1 MRFRRFRAHPVMV
14 PIVTFAVLLLVSLG
28 GWWLL
33 ARDDTPVTD
42 AYVVIIT
49 HDHAEQTVPSR
60 EPTVGALLKKL
71 NLTLNEG
78 DVVEPS
84 AQTKIKQDDFRI
96 NIYRAVPIEIID
108 GTQHTFTFSAATTS
122 RSIARQAGIATY
134 AEDNLTIKPV
144 DNFVS
149 QEAIGEQVVIDRA
162 TPININLYGTPTV
175 VRTHAKTV
183 ADLMKEKGIKLA
195 KDDQVT
201 PALSTPLVDNQQLFV
216 TRNGT
221 KIESVTESIPAP
233 TQAIDDPTLAF
244 GTSAIRQ
251 QGSDGQQI
259 TTYQDALQ
267 NGVVV
272 SRTLIQTVVTQQPV
286 TQIAV
291 RGTSLSGIRGDMAL
305 AGVSPDDYEAA
316 DYIISHESGWCTTK
330 AQGEHDCPVVPDNQ
344 FTSGGY
350 GLCQATP
357 GNKMSSAGADWAT
370 NPITQIRWCSG
381 YAAGRYGGWSG
392 AYNHWLNYHNW

>member
-1 MRFRRFRAHPVMV
+1 MV

>member
-1 MRFRRFRAHPVMV
+1 MV

-96 NIYRAVPIEIID
+96 NIYRAVPVEIID

-357 GNKMSSAGADWAT
+357 GDKMSSAGADWAT